1 MPENPRP
8 DSVGPTQDGF
18 SALDQLRTLRTPSMS
33 AIGQPTEDVVFP
45 SFQRL
50 ADADRSQY
58 APQQGASY
66 TQLRDEPQKMESSGA
81 SPVAFTVSLV
91 GDNKVTV
98 AYGVVRCVDPDSS
111 AGSPVVDWVPTI
123 NGTPLSVGG
132 TPEISVS
139 AGRVLYCEVKTSN
152 KGVVIEDPKII
163 VGDEFGT
170 GTHYQP
176 PQLNPTE
183 GSLRYPLA
191 KFEQDGDDLVVIQ
204 LQQGG
209 PILVQPTLW
218 EGRNVGGFRELY
230 KERQNAGDY
239 YEFRTLEQ
247 IDEESSDGGLE
258 PIPVL
263 KPAESGGEG
272 DTIKVRFISQRPDEG
287 SGSEGGEAQIKVTST
302 EGGGGI
308 IVRGNSVNLTTSG
321 SFVTSLPVKDG
332 LVTGKPQTEPFGLI
346 TEVKIID
353 GCGSMMHVLGFR
365 NGLLIGYEIV
375 AVSA

>member
-66 TQLRDEPQKMESSGA
+66 TQLRDEPQRMESSGTG
-81 SPVAFTVSLV
+81 PVAFTVSLV
-91 GDNKVTV
+91 GDNKATV
-98 AYGVVRCVDPDSS
+98 AYGVVRCIDPDAS
-111 AGSPVVDWVPTI
+111 AGSPVLDWEPKI
-123 NGTPLSVGG
+123 GGAPLSSDPP
-132 TPEISVS
+132 PEILVS
-139 AGRVLYCEVKTSN
+139 AGQVLYCEVKTNN
-152 KGVVIEDPKII
+152 KGVVIEDPTISM
-163 VGDEFGT
+163 GAEFGT

-176 PQLNPTE
+176 PQLSPVE

-191 KFEQDGDDLVVIQ
+191 KFEQDGDDLIVVQ

-247 IDEESSDGGLE
+247 LAAESSAGGLQ
-258 PIPVL
+258 PVPVL
-263 KPAESGGEG
+263 KPPESGGED
-272 DTIKVRFISQRPDEG
+272 DTIKVRFVSQKPSEG
-287 SGSEGGEAQIKVTST
+287 SGSEDSEAQIKVLES
-302 EGGGGI
+302 EGGDGI
-308 IVRGNSVNLTTSG
+308 IVRGNSVDIDADE
-321 SFVTSLPVKDG
+321 FVVHLKARDG
-332 LVTGKPQTEPFGLI
+332 LVTEVSTEPFGL
-346 TEVKIID
+346 TTVVKIID
-353 GCGSMMHVLGFR
+353 GCGTQMHVLGFR
-365 NGLLIGYEIV
+365 KGLLEAYEIQ
-375 AVSA
+375 AISS